1 KDGKNPQDYRF
12 WNTQPVPRLDDLSL
26 STENAA
32 PANSHP
38 DGAILPIASCQ
49 ELAKAPPEPLIQGF
63 EWCEIDVNEPS
74 ELLELQNLLYNH
86 YVEDDDGSFRLNY
99 STDFLA
105 WALRSPGW
113 SKDWH
118 IGVRTTSKN
127 GKTGKLV
134 AFVAGVPIT
143 LGVRE
148 NVIKAVEINFLTI
161 HQKLR
166 GKRLAPVLIKEIT
179 RRCYAKCVYQALYTA
194 GTVLPAPVASCRY
207 YHRTLDWDHL
217 YKTGFSHLPR
227 GSTALRQSVKYRLEK
242 KTATKGLRK
251 MEGEDLARVCE
262 LLNAYSSKH
271 SLRQQWTEQEV
282 LHHFC
287 SEASKNIVSSFVVEV
302 NGKITD
308 FMSYYLLESTVLRSA
323 STNETIRTAYLY
335 YYAISPHPTP
345 TSADLQA
352 THIQSLIHDLLIL
365 AKISNHHVFNALTIM
380 DNPLFLTQQKFE
392 PGTSYLH
399 FYLFNW
405 RTGKVGNGVDEAGR
419 ANMADGGGVGVV
431 ML

>member
-1 KDGKNPQDYRF
+1 MSDKDSQETHREAGTGERDVLSPPADESTSLQKAKLVPTSRNKDGKNPQDYRF

-127 GKTGKLV
+127 GKT
-134 AFVAGVPIT
+134 
-143 LGVRE
+143 
-148 NVIKAVEINFLTI
+148 
-161 HQKLR
+161 
-166 GKRLAPVLIKEIT
+166 
-179 RRCYAKCVYQALYTA
+179 
-194 GTVLPAPVASCRY
+194 APVASCRY